1 MKILRSVTG
10 KALAVLAAFTILCGI
25 PVSYTHLKKQDDPD
39 TAVIAASIAVAA
51 EAATAAKKQDDPDT
65 AVVAKATSAVSSS
78 SYRITATSTVR
89 SKMCIRDRLW
99 TV

>member
-1 MKILRSVTG
+1 MIYSVSFFPAHRIFLWAG
-10 KALAVLAAFTILCGI
+10 LFSSRKGLASA
-25 PVSYTHLKKQDDPD
+25 S
-39 TAVIAASIAVAA
+39 AVASIVIAA

-89 SKMCIRDRLW
+89 S
-99 TV
+99 T